1 MMMSMASILRSAPFT
16 AKLGFTVVAM
26 ICLVSLFAPAL
37 APYAEAQVVGGSFEP
52 WSYTSWLG
60 TDSIGRDMLSRML
73 YGGRNTL
80 AVTIS
85 ATVLACALGCILGLL
100 TALAGGLTDL
110 LTARLIDVIMALPQL
125 ILALLALTVLGTSTT
140 SLIAIIAVLDAT
152 RYYRVVRAA
161 AGNIVALDFVE
172 AARLRGEGFAW
183 IALHEVLPN
192 IAGPLLAEVGARFS
206 FIFLFVSSL
215 SFLGLGIQPPF
226 ADWGGMARESAA
238 LLAFGDITPLI
249 PASAIA
255 LLSISMNFIVDWL
268 IDAQTGASS

>member
-1 MMMSMASILRSAPFT
+1 MTSILRSAPFT
-16 AKLGFTVVAM
+16 AKLGFIVVAL
-26 ICLVSLFAPAL
+26 ISLVSLFAPVL
-37 APYAEAQVVGGSFEP
+37 APYAEAQVVGSSFEP
-52 WSYTSWLG
+52 WSSQFWLG

-85 ATVLACALGCILGLL
+85 ATVLACALGCLLGLL
-100 TALAGGLTDL
+100 TALASGLADL
-110 LTARLIDVIMALPQL
+110 LTARLVDVIMALPQL
-125 ILALLALTVLGTSTT
+125 ILALLALTVLGTSAAA
-140 SLIAIIAVLDAT
+140 LIAIIAVLDAT

-161 AGNIVALDFVE
+161 AANVVALDFIE

-183 IALHEVLPN
+183 IAMREVLPN

-215 SFLGLGIQPPF
+215 SFLGLGIQPPL
-226 ADWGGMARESAA
+226 ADWGSMARESAA

-249 PASAIA
+249 PAAAIA
-255 LLSISMNFIVDWL
+255 LLSISTNFIVDWL
-268 IDAQTGASS
+268 IDAQTGMSS

>member
-1 MMMSMASILRSAPFT
+1 MGMASLLGSAPFT
-16 AKLGFTVVAM
+16 ARLGLAVVAL
-26 ICLVSLFAPAL
+26 ICLVSLFAPLL

-52 WSYTSWLG
+52 WSATFWLG

-80 AVTIS
+80 AVTLS
-85 ATVLACALGCILGLL
+85 ATVLACILGCTLGLV

-110 LTARLIDVIMALPQL
+110 LTARLVDVIMALPQL
-125 ILALLALTVLGTSTT
+125 ILALLALTVFGTSTA

-152 RYYRVVRAA
+152 RYYRIVRAS
-161 AGNIVALDFVE
+161 AGNIVALDFIE
-172 AARLRGEGFAW
+172 AARLRGEGYVW
-183 IALHEVLPN
+183 IASSEVLPN

-215 SFLGLGIQPPF
+215 SFLGLGIQPPL
-226 ADWGGMARESAA
+226 ADWGGMARDSAA
-238 LLAFGDITPLI
+238 LLAFGDITPLV
-249 PASAIA
+249 PAGAIA